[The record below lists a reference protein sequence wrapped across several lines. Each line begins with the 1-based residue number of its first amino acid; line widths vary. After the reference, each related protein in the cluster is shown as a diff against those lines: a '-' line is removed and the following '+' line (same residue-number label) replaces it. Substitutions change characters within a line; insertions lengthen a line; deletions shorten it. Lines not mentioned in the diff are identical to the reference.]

1 MAGRD
6 LTTPSSSTSQDTYQT
21 KNNASDSKTSTTSV
35 VGRALPVQGT
45 SSPRGRT
52 THAGY
57 WRSGDED
64 GILRR
69 FADEDPEWTPWDEHD
84 FRQGR
89 VLIID
94 HISDGATTMVD
105 GTRQLRTEVGEIESL
120 EGLRNYYANKERV
133 RNSALRIVHVQNAPW
148 ATPLLVKKYNMHH
161 PKKIV
166 GMQSFMQWAQYE
178 KARVRNGKP
187 APTGR
192 TWRCQTDPW
201 RNISRTAFGIDYL
214 KAYPTKPR
222 TRRNVSCQDCTN
234 ANLIH
239 LDAYEEDSNP
249 QGYDVAVQRISVYV
263 QSNLGPAS
271 LQTPPGVLVENPYL
285 DRHTSDQAPVN
296 DEENNI
302 LAEFDNGNTI
312 IVFQTSASRKLDD
325 CLVKP
330 RNDMENRWRRL
341 SLHLRKDDTAND
353 TTFAAQCTNLILTD
367 IFHEL
372 REIWD
377 FLLARTADHVAMLE
391 AKIYDNPAD
400 ESRAPELWTDQAA
413 WLKVEK
419 VMWYQTDVVR
429 EMQTLLKEL
438 GEGDNQELAV
448 EIDWLGGTTA
458 EYERLTHDINE
469 TMVQPTKD
477 LSELM
482 YRSVAIRDTRQSL
495 QLSLSMWRLSWITF
509 IFLPLTFSV
518 SFFGMNVDLFEN
530 FPSIGW
536 FFLGAGVLMILGK

>member
-1 MAGRD
+1 
-6 LTTPSSSTSQDTYQT
+6 
-21 KNNASDSKTSTTSV
+21 
-35 VGRALPVQGT
+35 
-45 SSPRGRT
+45 
-52 THAGY
+52 
-57 WRSGDED
+57 
-64 GILRR
+64 
-69 FADEDPEWTPWDEHD
+69 
-84 FRQGR
+84 
-89 VLIID
+89 
-94 HISDGATTMVD
+94 
-105 GTRQLRTEVGEIESL
+105 
-120 EGLRNYYANKERV
+120 
-133 RNSALRIVHVQNAPW
+133 
-148 ATPLLVKKYNMHH
+148 
-161 PKKIV
+161 
-166 GMQSFMQWAQYE
+166 
-178 KARVRNGKP
+178 
-187 APTGR
+187 
-192 TWRCQTDPW
+192 
-201 RNISRTAFGIDYL
+201 
-214 KAYPTKPR
+214 
-222 TRRNVSCQDCTN
+222 
-234 ANLIH
+234 LIH

>member
-6 LTTPSSSTSQDTYQT
+6 LTTPSSSTSQDTDQT